1 MFKYQH
7 FFSFVNC
14 QFSYFVFKPI
24 FLTFVVICCCF
35 LETKFVVIISFSASF
50 FNDWAMTDSNWQR
63 FSNQN
68 YFNRQGTFLAVI
80 FSGPLIINA
89 IIILVNFVVELG
101 GLLVAV
107 KRGELKRKMQSKKND
122 KDKKQSNKKNR

>member
-1 MFKYQH
+1 
-7 FFSFVNC
+7 
-14 QFSYFVFKPI
+14 
-24 FLTFVVICCCF
+24 
-35 LETKFVVIISFSASF
+35 
-50 FNDWAMTDSNWQR
+50 MTDSNWQR